1 MSFESILIKAFDSTR
16 SDIETQLRRNNKGV
30 IKEKADIDINNK
42 YGRKL
47 NIPGEYE
54 NCWEKIGGDL
64 IGEGH
69 FDAFGASVDLSSVI
83 VSDSLKNV
91 TVAVGALGY
100 AAIYNYTIGSEIF
113 SEGEWTQLG
122 DKIMAQEEFDE
133 FGKSISLSSNGR
145 IVAISAPFHDVDGST
160 FVGHVRIYRLDT
172 ESGSGASWTQLG
184 QDMDGYVEGEQFGN
198 SLALSGD
205 GLTVIIGT
213 NGMSITPITR
223 IFRYDETG
231 NIWNLVGGEIAGTAF
246 ERSDKS
252 TSISHDGSIVAI
264 GTQYASL
271 TRIFQLVNPNE
282 DATGAWTQIGEDIVG
297 ESRSELSGGSVSL
310 SFDGTIVA
318 IGAERNTESNGFAAG
333 HVRVYNFNSAT
344 NRWDQL
350 GQDIDGEYAT
360 DFSGSS
366 VSLSDDGSTVA
377 IGAWSNDGN
386 GVNAGHVRVYRF
398 ESNEWKIYGHDI
410 DGESGGDASGQRLSL
425 SPDGQTVAIG
435 SRGHER
441 STGHVRI
448 FVNTNEN
455 CIITSQPSSKPSS
468 SSVAPTLSPSVS
480 PSDIPSLSE
489 QRSVFD
495 VTSPPTPSPIV
506 AVSDIRGSP
515 SSDSTVYITVL
526 SSAFSLCVIFY
537 AMKSVQK
544 SKNRNRS
551 EHSSDEGSIEI
562 Q

>member
-16 SDIETQLRRNNKGV
+16 SDIETQLIRNKKRI

-47 NIPGEYE
+47 NIPGVYE
-54 NCWEKIGGDL
+54 NCWEKIGGNL

-69 FDAFGASVDLSSVI
+69 FDVFGASVDLSSVI
-83 VSDSLKNV
+83 VNNSLKNV

-100 AAIYNYTIGSEIF
+100 AAIYNYTIGSGIF

-145 IVAISAPFHDVDGST
+145 IVAIGAPFHAVDGST

-172 ESGSGASWTQLG
+172 ESESGASWTQLG

-223 IFRYDETG
+223 IFRYDEGG
-231 NIWNLVGGEIAGTAF
+231 NIWNLIGGEIAGTLF
-246 ERSDKS
+246 ESSDKS

-297 ESRSELSGGSVSL
+297 DERGERSGGSVSL

-318 IGAERNTESNGFAAG
+318 IGAERNTENNGFAAG

-386 GVNAGHVRVYRF
+386 GENAGHVRVYRF

-425 SPDGQTVAIG
+425 SPDGQTVAIS

-489 QRSVFD
+489 QMSVFD
-495 VTSPPTPSPIV
+495 GTSPPTLSPIV
-506 AVSDIRGSP
+506 AVNERTGSP
-515 SSDSTVYITVL
+515 STVSTVYITVF

-551 EHSSDEGSIEI
+551 EYSSDEGSIEI